1 MDVAFC
7 AAGSHIKASLFNSQS
22 PMVRLNGW
30 HWNWRPVFILV
41 DTHTH
46 AHTLSFKNG
55 YWHWLKSFSWILC
68 NVASVWKILA
78 NAVGFTR
85 VWWRDS
91 TRKWMEW
98 ISRKYNCEHATKS
111 TSRGTSH
118 DVLLAHKKLPVKV
131 LCTTVFKLVFLCYL
145 CFHSRSPLEIKDCA
159 LNFMIASVNY
169 REI

>member
-22 PMVRLNGW
+22 PTVRLNGW

-46 AHTLSFKNG
+46 THKVSKMAIDIDWRASAG
-55 YWHWLKSFSWILC
+55 FSAVL
-68 NVASVWKILA
+68 KILV
-78 NAVGFTR
+78 NAVSFTR

-98 ISRKYNCEHATKS
+98 ISQKYNCEHATKS

-118 DVLLAHKKLPVKV
+118 DVLLARKKLPVKV